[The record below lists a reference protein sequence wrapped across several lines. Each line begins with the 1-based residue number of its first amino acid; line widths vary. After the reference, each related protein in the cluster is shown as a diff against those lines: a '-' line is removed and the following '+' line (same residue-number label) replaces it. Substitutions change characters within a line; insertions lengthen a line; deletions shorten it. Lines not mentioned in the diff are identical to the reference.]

1 MIFGYLSIFYFFYF
15 SSVGVYVIFLPKV
28 LHDLG
33 YLPVQI
39 GIIFAL
45 APLMRFL
52 TPFMFMKK
60 LSLTNKIFKYSLI
73 GSFLCSLMFYITI
86 YNFYLFLIIN
96 ALIGI
101 SLSLILPF
109 IENIAVTHLGKD
121 KYGKSRLF
129 GSIGFML
136 VAIIL
141 GNNLT
146 DSFTALHFYL
156 GSTLLT
162 AITGI
167 ILSNYEKNSNETDS
181 NEVFSFSN
189 YWLFWI
195 SLFLMQVSFGG
206 FYNFFTIYETEHG
219 ISLEMTSYLWAFGVI
234 CEIVMLY
241 FQAPIL
247 KKNLVMI
254 IKFSIIITIFRWL
267 LVFIFP
273 QNLFIAF
280 LAQSFHAFSFGLYY
294 SAVIV
299 YLYSIYANKKLAGQ
313 FMFGFAYG
321 LGGFVGAISAGW
333 FYGKYLFLYSAI
345 IALLAFL
352 AQHFQSKKDK
362 LPSLI

>member
-1 MIFGYLSIFYFFYF
+1 MIFSYLSAFYFFYF
-15 SSVGVYVIFLPKV
+15 ASVGVYVIFLPKV
-28 LHDLG
+28 LHDIG

-60 LSLTNKIFKYSLI
+60 LSLTNQIFKNSLI
-73 GSFLCSLMFYITI
+73 SSFVCAFLFYVTI
-86 YNFYLFLIIN
+86 DNFYFFMAVN

-109 IENIAVTHLGKD
+109 IENIAVSQLGKE

-141 GNNLT
+141 GNNLS
-146 DSFTALHFYL
+146 DSFSALHFYL
-156 GSTLLT
+156 ASTFLT
-162 AITGI
+162 AVFGI
-167 ILSNYEKNSNETDS
+167 ILSNYEKTRDDTSSNSP
-181 NEVFSFSN
+181 FSFSN

-206 FYNFFTIYETEHG
+206 FYNFFTIYETGHG
-219 ISLEMTSYLWAFGVI
+219 ISLEITSYLWAFGVI

-247 KKNLVMI
+247 KKNLI
-254 IKFSIIITIFRWL
+254 LLIKFSIVATIIRWL
-267 LVFIFP
+267 LVFMFP
-273 QNLFIAF
+273 QNLYIAF
-280 LAQSFHAFSFGLYY
+280 FAQSLHAFSFGLYY

-299 YLYSIYANKKLAGQ
+299 YLYSIYDNKKLAGQ

-321 LGGFVGAISAGW
+321 LGGFAGAISAGW
-333 FYGKYLFLYSAI
+333 FYGKYLFLYSAF
-345 IALLAFL
+345 IAFLAFL
-352 AQHFQSKKDK
+352 AQHYQSKSAKVN
-362 LPSLI
+362 L